1 MVDAPF
7 LRLGGGKFFYFKE
20 DSSTMPKSERSI
32 LNAIVAFIRS
42 EGGTFDTWYSGIT
55 SDIQSRLFGDHG
67 VPEKDHWYIYR
78 KAESLASAKKIEL
91 ALILKY
97 GTDGDPGGGDVD
109 TNFVYSYKKTS
120 VTNP

>member
-1 MVDAPF
+1 
-7 LRLGGGKFFYFKE
+7 
-20 DSSTMPKSERSI
+20 MPKSERSI

-42 EGGTFDTWYSGIT
+42 EGGPFDTWYSGIT

-78 KAESLASAKKIEL
+78 RAESSTSARKIEL
-91 ALILKY
+91 ALLFKY
-97 GTDGDPGGGDVD
+97 GTDGDPGCVD
-109 TNFVYSYKKTS
+109 EDTTFVYSYKKTS